1 MTNTLAELRIID
13 RNQSSG
19 MTGILLAARSQ
30 NPADARRAANE
41 IDFGSQP
48 HGELKPG

>member
-1 MTNTLAELRIID
+1 MTNPLSQPHA
-13 RNQSSG
+13 NGHNNSSG
-19 MTGILLAARSQ
+19 IIGILLIARSQ
-30 NPADARRAANE
+30 NPADAGQAANE